1 MEGSSLQ
8 VVVYPWIHVFWKDDS
23 CLQRNVPLWKINPPS
38 PTLKCMVIFMYWTLR
53 IQYISF
59 SEWDVVLL
67 AGEEIDKQ
75 SRHHTKNAGSEFES
89 AL

>member
-1 MEGSSLQ
+1 MRIGR
-8 VVVYPWIHVFWKDDS
+8 IDS

-38 PTLKCMVIFMYWTLR
+38 PTLKCMVGIFMYWTLR
-53 IQYISF
+53 IFSMIQYISF

-67 AGEEIDKQ
+67 AGGEEIDKQ